1 MFLSG
6 AGDGSGMTGGSTTE
20 LGQAGT
26 PTPTP
31 TPEPTPTGT
40 PTPDASDFVGQFLP
54 PWVPQW
60 TIQIVLALLVLV
72 AAYYISQVVR
82 QVFGRRIARRFQR
95 PSVTRTVL
103 RSVQTTILVLGGILA
118 LQIIGLPLGDLALSV
133 TVFSA
138 VAGFVLAPIIGSVVN
153 GLFVLSEQPYEI
165 GDMIHLSDRDVY
177 GFVED
182 ITLRYTKIFTL
193 DNTFLII
200 PNGSIRERDV
210 VNFSAEDARTRL
222 SLDVQVTYESDID
235 EARTLVEEAAKTV
248 DKVIEG
254 GPDIR
259 IGSARYPAKPTCYIE
274 KFADHGVNLRLRYWA
289 TEPYKLLTLRSNVQT
304 EVWSRLAD
312 ADVEI
317 AYPHSH
323 LYFDE
328 TSGEMQVSVSERGP
342 EFGPDRPPRRD
353 PRDPEE

>member
-1 MFLSG
+1 MLG
-6 AGDGSGMTGGSTTE
+6 GTDGVW
-20 LGQAGT
+20 QAGT
-26 PTPTP
+26 PTPTGS
-31 TPEPTPTGT
+31 PTPTESAAET
-40 PTPDASDFVGQFLP
+40 VGQFLP
-54 PWVPQW
+54 SWVPQW
-60 TIQIVLALLVLV
+60 TIQVVLALLVLV
-72 AAYYISQVVR
+72 VAYYTSQVVR

-103 RSVQTTILVLGGILA
+103 RTIQTAILLVGGGLA
-118 LQIIGLPLGDLALSV
+118 LQILGVPLGNLALSV

-153 GLFVLSEQPYEI
+153 GLFILSEQPYEI
-165 GDMIHLSDRDVY
+165 GDMIHLSDRDIY

-193 DNTFLII
+193 DNTFLVI
-200 PNGSIRERDV
+200 PNGSVRERDV
-210 VNFSAEDARTRL
+210 VNYSAEDARTRL
-222 SLDVQVTYESDID
+222 TLDVQVTYESDIGA
-235 EARTLVEEAAKTV
+235 ARTLIEEAAATV

-274 KFADHGVNLRLRYWA
+274 AFADHGVNLRLRYWV

-304 EVWSRLAD
+304 VVWQRLED

-328 TSGEMQVSVSERGP
+328 TSGEMQVSVREREP
-342 EFGPDRPPRRD
+342 EFGPEPSSRRD
-353 PRDPEE
+353 AGERRED